1 MSRAFTIKPL
11 IKFLK
16 GHLVGFFFICLVIVS
31 VFGQLTRTFYQQDEW
46 NGLGLVF
53 SEGLKSIIPGT
64 FRPIDILFVKG
75 RMLSSLIFY
84 FFATNFPL
92 QNTQLAVLA
101 IVLHII
107 AVCLV
112 FVLINKFVRSPL
124 LSLLGAVFFAVNSVS
139 HSAVTWPVIAI
150 SVVGSSILIFVA
162 TLSFFKFLE
171 NSQSRFLLLS
181 GFVLYLS
188 LWFKETGLYLFI
200 FFPLVALL
208 FRPYKIKSYL
218 TQFWWL
224 IAPFFLFVG
233 YRILE
238 LRLGTPDPNLY
249 ISSTSE
255 NFFLTISIRMVLYPL
270 ASFSLM
276 FVPGEHFLEF
286 AREVLRDN
294 YSFFSNSPNNILIA
308 QTVILDLLAV
318 ILTFI
323 LLCLVMFF
331 IQKESLKNKKIVIFW
346 LAFSFAGFI
355 PYIVLAKDFSYLESR
370 YYYLP
375 MVGAAFLF
383 SWLLKRVNETFGK
396 KMFFGLVIPVSFLF
410 ILLHA
415 SMVYGAIAEQ
425 VKLAN
430 LRKDFIAQL
439 KTLVPTLDDK
449 KNVFYI
455 TGDQNYWA
463 DGNKIPFQQGSG
475 YTLMVLYYDSGKIP
489 KEFLG
494 KEFLFD
500 IGSQGYK
507 DVGEFGFG
515 YFWDKKEL
523 DKTIRLYNLPSESII
538 GLKYDSQTKKL
549 IPTRN
554 E

>member
-1 MSRAFTIKPL
+1 MNRVFTIQPL

-16 GHLVGFFFICLVIVS
+16 GHLVGFFFICIVIVS
-31 VFGQLTRTFYQQDEW
+31 VFGQLTATFYQQDEW
-46 NGLGLVF
+46 NGLGLVL
-53 SEGLKSIIPGT
+53 SEGINSVIPGT
-64 FRPIDILFVKG
+64 FRPMDILFVKG

-84 FFATNFPL
+84 FFAINFPL
-92 QNTQLAVLA
+92 QNIQLAIFA
-101 IVLHII
+101 ITLHIV
-107 AVCLV
+107 ATFLV
-112 FVLINKFVRSPL
+112 FLLIKKFIHSLL
-124 LSLLGAVFFAVNSVS
+124 LSLLGAIFFAVNAVS
-139 HSAVTWPVIAI
+139 HGAVTWPVIAPSTI
-150 SVVGSSILIFVA
+150 GSSIIIFLA
-162 TLSFFKFLE
+162 IILFLKYLE
-171 NSQSRFLLLS
+171 NSRKRFLFLS
-181 GFVLYLS
+181 WITLYIS
-188 LWFKETGLYLFI
+188 LWFKETGFYMFLFLP
-200 FFPLVALL
+200 FTALL
-208 FRPYKIKSYL
+208 FKQHSPAFFFKAYWPFL
-218 TQFWWL
+218 L
-224 IAPFFLFVG
+224 AFFLPVG

-238 LRLGTPDPNLY
+238 LKLTADPHLY
-249 ISSTSE
+249 IGSDDE
-255 NFFLTISIRMVLYPL
+255 NFFLTILIKMVIYPL
-270 ASFSLM
+270 TSFSQM
-276 FVPGEHFLEF
+276 FIPGGYFLEL

-294 YSFFSNSPNNILIA
+294 YSFFSSSPNNILIA

-318 ILTFI
+318 ILTFT
-323 LLCLVMFF
+323 LLCIVMFF
-331 IQKESLKNKKIVIFW
+331 IQKESPKNKKIVIFW

-375 MVGAAFLF
+375 MAGAAFLF
-383 SWLLKRVNETFGK
+383 SWLLKRVNGTFGK
-396 KMFFGLVIPVSFLF
+396 KMFFRLIIPISFLF
-410 ILLHA
+410 VLLHA

-430 LRKDFIAQL
+430 LRKDFVAQL
-439 KTLVPTLDDK
+439 KVLVSTLDDK

-489 KEFLG
+489 KGFLG

-507 DVGEFGFG
+507 ESGELGFG

-523 DKTIRLYNLPSESII
+523 DKTVRLYNLSPESII

-549 IPTRN
+549 TPMGN